1 VDFILSLLSKH
12 ASIVIG
18 AKKPKK
24 QVTDVCGQYAK
35 EKLRV
40 ETEIGR
46 EKELS
51 VVQAIVHVLIS
62 SPPCFC

>member
-12 ASIVIG
+12 ASYTNRS
-18 AKKPKK
+18 KKTPEQ

-40 ETEIGR
+40 ESEIGR

-51 VVQAIVHVLIS
+51 VVQAIFHVFLIVDS
-62 SPPCFC
+62 